1 MLKSR
6 LFRAAR
12 TLVPVLLLALLV
24 AAPVPAA
31 GGPEGSGAASSVLR
45 AKYLKAV
52 EDARV
57 ANFSEISSDLVAIVK
72 GAQPVKLRWEGEPGN
87 SRVLVITWVDGAW
100 YDSHVGRDYVL
111 PRFVNLW
118 VTAVPELQDF
128 ISSSWLVASP
138 RTPNL
143 GPLAGM
149 KLPEITP
156 LRLEQLLGLPPHAGM
171 TRFVEMWVNPQD
183 MFRPSPDPEI
193 TDHEAELQF
202 PSKLN
207 KFISFNTSP
216 TILDDGTEY
225 TYPAWFKKRMQTIYS
240 GGAPYPWT
248 RLGYTYDWGDNDWI
262 FSRDVRLEKKPHVGL
277 SEFVVLGG
285 STVGV
290 KDVNLTEQYI
300 KKHLWRYTD

>member
-6 LFRAAR
+6 LFRAVR
-12 TLVPVLLLALLV
+12 TFVPVLLLALL
-24 AAPVPAA
+24 AAPLPAA
-31 GGPEGSGAASSVLR
+31 AGPGTSGADPSVLR
-45 AKYLKAV
+45 AKFLKAV
-52 EDARV
+52 EDARI
-57 ANFSEISSDLVAIVK
+57 ANFSEISSALVAIVK

-100 YDSHVGRDYVL
+100 YDGHVGRDYVL
-111 PRFVNLW
+111 PRSVNLW

-128 ISSSWLVASP
+128 ISSFWLVGSAQA
-138 RTPNL
+138 PNL

-149 KLPEITP
+149 KPPDITP

-248 RLGYTYDWGDNDWI
+248 RLGYTYDWGDSNVLVT
-262 FSRDVRLEKKPHVGL
+262 RDVRGERKPHVGL

-285 STVGV
+285 STIGI

-300 KKHLWRYTD
+300 KMHSWRFLR